1 MGRNPE
7 VKRTY
12 LDRYETLRTGMRR
25 TDAERKSVGTARGTR
40 KGSYCNRAGA
50 AETPRACVPGLR
62 ASGPRG
68 VERPQLGCSRVANP
82 APSGGGGTA
91 DGRLFEKGDKMKK
104 TGIKIQTTLEGEVAE
119 LFLAACKRNHRK
131 MAGEAA
137 VRIEHTLMEEKREI
151 EATVARQK
159 EI

>member
-1 MGRNPE
+1 MASKG
-7 VKRTY
+7 
-12 LDRYETLRTGMRR
+12 LS
-25 TDAERKSVGTARGTR
+25 SV
-40 KGSYCNRAGA
+40 A
-50 AETPRACVPGLR
+50 AESSLPRHP
-62 ASGPRG
+62 
-68 VERPQLGCSRVANP
+68 
-82 APSGGGGTA
+82 GGGTA

-104 TGIKIQTTLEGEVAE
+104 TAIKIQTTLDGEAAE

-137 VRIEHTLMEEKREI
+137 ARIEHTLMEEQREI